1 MPFGAMA
8 TLIYLDSRP
17 AVEPSCLPVGLSSGG
32 KEKEKESATGYEAI
46 ILRFYV
52 LNAILAGWY

>member
-1 MPFGAMA
+1 MPFGSMA

-32 KEKEKESATGYEAI
+32 KEKESATGYEAI